1 MSAEMSRKPNRRDVL
16 RAAGMGLAA
25 ASLPITLRQGRAA
38 EPLKVAVFVPD
49 SGPAALFG
57 PACHAAAQIG
67 ADTVNAAGGI
77 LGRKAEIT
85 FADAGVPPAEAAK
98 SAIRLLLSQKVDLIM
113 GSHDSAVRQA
123 LEATIKGKVPYIYT
137 PVYEGGDCAA
147 HTFYL
152 GETPE
157 QQIAPSLPKLVDIAG
172 GKTVYLIGND
182 YVWPRTTNAR
192 AKEMVAKLGGRIVG
206 EEYYPLGAPNK
217 FESSIQK
224 IKSAGPAIVLQ
235 TLVGGDNVNFNRT
248 FADFGLAKN
257 MVRMSCLL
265 EENTL
270 AGIGKDAS
278 ANLYSCLGYF
288 SVIDTPENK
297 AFLAAQKK
305 KFGDKAP
312 VQNAIS
318 KGLYDAFSMVNAVAG
333 KAKSLDASHFTTA
346 AEGVHFDTPSGQMT
360 LHHRHA
366 TKTMYLARCDG
377 AAFKIVDTFNEVPT
391 QQTCS

>member
-1 MSAEMSRKPNRRDVL
+1 MSAHTTRNWNRRDVL
-16 RAAGMGLAA
+16 RTAGLGLAA
-25 ASLPITLRQGRAA
+25 ASLPLTLRQSWAA

-57 PACHAAAQIG
+57 PACHAAASIG
-67 ADTVNAAGGI
+67 AEAVNNGGGI
-77 LGRKAEIT
+77 LGRKVEII

-98 SAIRLLLSQKVDLIM
+98 TAVRLLLSQKVDLIF

-157 QQIAPSLPKLVDIAG
+157 QQIAPSLPKLVEIAG

-182 YVWPRTTNAR
+182 YVWPHVTNKR
-192 AKEMVAKLGGRIVG
+192 AKEMIAKLGGKIVG

-224 IKSAGPAIVLQ
+224 IKSAKPAIVLQ

-248 FADFGLAKN
+248 FADFGLAKS
-257 MVRMSCLL
+257 MLRMSCLL

-288 SVIDTPENK
+288 SAIDTPENK

-305 KFGDKAP
+305 MYGDKAP

-318 KGLYDAFSMVNAVAG
+318 KGLYDAFSMAHKVAA
-333 KAKSLDASHFTTA
+333 KAKSVDAGKFTA
-346 AEGVHFDTPSGQMT
+346 AADGVRFDTPSGEMT
-360 LHHRHA
+360 IHHRHT
-366 TKTMYLARCDG
+366 TKNMYLARCEG
-377 AAFKIVDTFNEVPT
+377 TAFKIVETFKEVPT

>member
-1 MSAEMSRKPNRRDVL
+1 M
-16 RAAGMGLAA
+16 
-25 ASLPITLRQGRAA
+25 
-38 EPLKVAVFVPD
+38 
-49 SGPAALFG
+49 
-57 PACHAAAQIG
+57 
-67 ADTVNAAGGI
+67 
-77 LGRKAEIT
+77 
-85 FADAGVPPAEAAK
+85 PPAEAAK
-98 SAIRLLLSQKVDLIM
+98 TAVRLLLSQKVDMIF

-123 LEATIKGKVPYIYT
+123 LEATIKGRVPYIYT

-157 QQIAPSLPKLVDIAG
+157 QQIAPSLPKLADFAG
-172 GKTVYLIGND
+172 GKTFYLIGND

-192 AKEMVAKLGGRIVG
+192 AKEVIAKLGGKVVG

-217 FESSIQK
+217 FDSSIQK

-248 FADFGLAKN
+248 FADFGLAGK
-257 MVRMSCLL
+257 MLRLSCLL

-288 SVIDTPENK
+288 SAIDTPENK
-297 AFLAAQKK
+297 AFLAAQKM

-312 VQNAIS
+312 VQGSIS
-318 KGLYDAFSMVNAVAG
+318 IGLYDAFTMAKAVAA
-333 KAKSLDASHFTTA
+333 KAGSLDAAKFTA
-346 AEGVHFDTPSGQMT
+346 AADGVKFDTPSGMMT
-360 LHHRHA
+360 IHHRHT
-366 TKTMYLARCDG
+366 TKTMYLAKCEG
-377 AAFKIVDTFNEVPT
+377 TAFKVVETFNEVPT
-391 QQTCS
+391 RQTCS